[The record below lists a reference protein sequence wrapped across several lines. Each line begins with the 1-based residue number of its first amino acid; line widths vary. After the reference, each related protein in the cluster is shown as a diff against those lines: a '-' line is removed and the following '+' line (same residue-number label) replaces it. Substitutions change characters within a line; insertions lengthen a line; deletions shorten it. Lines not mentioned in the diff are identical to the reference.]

1 MSVHHYNQEV
11 IEALRAAST
20 DGELACALAFKVGAA
35 HNTAPADIGKAL
47 DLEEISIVKCQLG
60 LFGYKPDKKIVRPA
74 ESVSEEIKK
83 EITAEL
89 DDGKLTCER
98 AWAIAK
104 KLKISK
110 MDVAAACETLGVKIK
125 TCQLGA
131 FQ

>member
-11 IEALRAAST
+11 IEALRAAAT

-35 HNTAPADIGKAL
+35 HNTTPADIGKAL
-47 DLEEISIVKCQLG
+47 DLEEIDIVKCQLG

-110 MDVAAACETLGVKIK
+110 MDVAAACETLGMKIK

-131 FQ
+131 F

>member
-1 MSVHHYNQEV
+1 MSVHHYSQEV

-110 MDVAAACETLGVKIK
+110 MDVAAACETLGMKIK

-131 FQ
+131 F